1 MSNDAKVIN
10 LSGRRKIEYAADAI
24 GTLQQALVCAK
35 ENNVMAV
42 AVAMIDED
50 REEFYLISEGA
61 AEPAL
66 LGALDIV
73 RDVIL
78 DDLRCDDGEE
88 AG

>member
-1 MSNDAKVIN
+1 MSNDKIIDFA
-10 LSGRRKIEYAADAI
+10 GRRRGEHRADAA
-24 GTLQQALVCAK
+24 GTLQQALACAR

-42 AVAMIDED
+42 AVAMIDAD
-50 REEFYLISEGA
+50 REEFYLVSEGA

-78 DDLRCDDGEE
+78 DELRRDEDE
-88 AG
+88 

>member
-1 MSNDAKVIN
+1 MSSEKVIN
-10 LSGRRKIEYAADAI
+10 LSRRRKVEYAADAV
-24 GTLQQALVCAK
+24 GTLQQALACAK
-35 ENNVMAV
+35 ENTIKAV
-42 AVAMIDED
+42 AVAMIDDD

-78 DDLRCDDGEE
+78 DDLRREDD
-88 AG
+88 

>member
-1 MSNDAKVIN
+1 MSDEAKVIN
-10 LSGRRKIEYAADAI
+10 LKGRRKIDYGTDAI
-24 GTLQQALVCAK
+24 GTLRQALACAQD
-35 ENNVMAV
+35 NHVTAV
-42 AVAMIDED
+42 AVAMIDD
-50 REEFYLISEGA
+50 GFEEFYLISDGA

-78 DDLRCDDGEE
+78 DELRADDGEE